1 MNTFCIVMGVRTC
14 RLARTI
20 TMHNYGGMTP
30 EDLVDLIA
38 AGESFTVEFKRGQRA
53 AMNDTEI
60 VDAVICM
67 ANGDGGLLLLGV
79 EDDGT
84 ITGVEPRHGATTQPH
99 LLQAMILNKTEAPLA
114 TAVELVDVDGKEVA
128 VIEVPKAPVP
138 VGSKAGKYVRR
149 SVRADGKPE
158 CVAYP
163 LHEMLSIGLTAQ
175 GRDYAATPARGASMA
190 DLDLAE
196 FDRFRRMCA
205 AGKGD
210 RTLAELSNQDLL
222 RSLRLVLPE
231 HDNELTLGAVL
242 LFGTPTALE
251 RFVPTAEAVF
261 QELRGTTVTTNET
274 IRIPLFRAAERLF
287 ELIDVRNSE
296 QELMVGLHR
305 IGVPRVPEGT
315 IRESIANALVH
326 RDYSEVGPV
335 SVQLSEDRFRVRS
348 PGGFPAG
355 ITLQNFLDD
364 SKPRSPILAE
374 AFKRA
379 GIVDR
384 AGRGIR
390 EMYVQLLRTGRGIP
404 DYSATNTNAVIVQ
417 ISTSDADLEMVR
429 FVLEYED
436 ADGRTLLLP
445 QLQILHELKAMGPET
460 TAELVEAL
468 KEPES
473 AVRGHLARL
482 VEMGLVESRGPGRNR
497 RHHLTAA
504 FYRLAQSSEYV
515 RLQDTDPIQQEHM
528 IMAYVEQF
536 GSITRSKAAQL
547 CHLSPGQARTVL
559 RRLTDAGQLQ
569 LRGERRGAHYVRSE

>member
-1 MNTFCIVMGVRTC
+1 
-14 RLARTI
+14 
-20 TMHNYGGMTP
+20 MHNYGGMTP
-30 EDLVDLIA
+30 EDLGDLIA

>member
-1 MNTFCIVMGVRTC
+1 
-14 RLARTI
+14 
-20 TMHNYGGMTP
+20 MHNYGRMTP

-38 AGESFTVEFKRGQRA
+38 AGESFTVEFKRGQRS
-53 AMNDTEI
+53 AMSDTDI

-99 LLQAMILNKTEAPLA
+99 LLQAMILNKTESPLA
-114 TAVELVDVDGKEVA
+114 TAIEMVEVDGRHVA
-128 VIEVPKAPVP
+128 VIEVPKAAVP

-210 RTLAELSNQDLL
+210 RTLAELSDQDLL

-242 LFGTPTALE
+242 LFGTPVALE

-274 IRIPLFRAAERLF
+274 IRVPLFRAAERLF

-335 SVQLSEDRFRVRS
+335 SVQLTDDRFRVRS

-390 EMYVQLLRTGRGIP
+390 EMYVQLLRTGRGVP

-436 ADGRTLLLP
+436 ADGRALLLP

-536 GSITRSKAAQL
+536 GSITRSKAAEL

-559 RRLTDAGQLQ
+559 RRLTESGQLE
-569 LRGERRGAHYVRSE
+569 LRGERRGAHYVRSP

>member
-1 MNTFCIVMGVRTC
+1 
-14 RLARTI
+14 
-20 TMHNYGGMTP
+20 MHNYGGMTP

-38 AGESFTVEFKRGQRA
+38 AGESFTVEFKRGERA

-84 ITGVEPRHGATTQPH
+84 ITGVEPRHGAITQPH

-536 GSITRSKAAQL
+536 GSITRSKAAEL

>member
-1 MNTFCIVMGVRTC
+1 
-14 RLARTI
+14 
-20 TMHNYGGMTP
+20 MHNYGGVSPNELTN
-30 EDLVDLIA
+30 LIA
-38 AGESFTVEFKRGQRA
+38 AGESFTLEFKRGQRS
-53 AMNDTEI
+53 AMSDNDI
-60 VDAVICM
+60 VDAVICL
-67 ANGDGGLLLLGV
+67 ANGDGGRLLLGV

-84 ITGVEPRHGATTQPH
+84 ITGLEPRHGLSTQPH
-99 LLQAMILNKTEAPLA
+99 LLQAMILNKTESPLA
-114 TAVELVDVDGKEVA
+114 TSIELVELDNLSVA
-128 VIEVPKAPVP
+128 VIDVPEAPVP
-138 VGSKAGKYVRR
+138 VGSKSGKYVRR
-149 SVRADGKPE
+149 SLRADGKPE
-158 CVAYP
+158 CIAYP
-163 LHEMLSIGLTAQ
+163 LHEMLSVGLSAH
-175 GRDYAATPARGASMA
+175 GRDYAATPARGAT
-190 DLDLAE
+190 LDALDPVE
-196 FDRFRRMCA
+196 FDRFRRLCA

-210 RTLAELSNQDLL
+210 RALAELSNEEVL

-231 HDNELTLGAVL
+231 HDNELTLGAIL
-242 LFGTPTALE
+242 LFGTSMALE
-251 RFVPTAEAVF
+251 RFIPTAEVVF

-274 IRIPLFRAAERLF
+274 VRLPLFRTAERLF
-287 ELIDVRNSE
+287 ELIGVRNPE

-305 IGVPRVPEGT
+305 VGVPRVPEGT

-326 RDYSEVGPV
+326 RDYSETGPV

-390 EMYVQLLRTGRGIP
+390 GMYVQLLRMGRGVP
-404 DYSATNTNAVIVQ
+404 DYSATNRHAVIVE

-436 ADGRTLLLP
+436 ASGRVLLLP

-468 KEPES
+468 QES
-473 AVRGHLARL
+473 ESSARTHLARL
-482 VEMGLVESRGPGRNR
+482 TEMGLVESRGPGRNR

-515 RLQDTDPIQQEHM
+515 RLRDTDPIQQEQM
-528 IMAYVEQF
+528 ILSYVEQF
-536 GSITRSKAAQL
+536 GTITRGKAAEL

-559 RRLTDAGQLQ
+559 KRLTDTGQLE
-569 LRGERRGAHYVRSE
+569 LRGERRGSHYVRPTT

>member
-1 MNTFCIVMGVRTC
+1 MSQLSIVMNSSATSAC
-14 RLARTI
+14 EN
-20 TMHNYGGMTP
+20 HNYGRMTP

-38 AGESFTVEFKRGQRA
+38 AGESYTVEFKRGQRS
-53 AMNDTEI
+53 AMSDTDV

-99 LLQAMILNKTEAPLA
+99 LLQAMILNRTESPLA
-114 TAVELVDVDGKEVA
+114 TAIEMVKVDGKQVA
-128 VIEVPKAPVP
+128 VIEVPKAAVP

-149 SVRADGKPE
+149 SVRADGKPA

-175 GRDYAATPARGASMA
+175 GRDYAATPARGAVMA
-190 DLDLAE
+190 DLDRAE

-205 AGKGD
+205 VGKGD
-210 RTLAELSNQDLL
+210 ATLTELSDQEIL

-242 LFGTPTALE
+242 LFGTPAALE

-261 QELRGTTVTTNET
+261 QELRGTTVTANET
-274 IRIPLFRAAERLF
+274 IRVPLFRAAERLF

-305 IGVPRVPEGT
+305 IGVPRVPDGT

-335 SVQLSEDRFRVRS
+335 SVQLTDDRFRVRS

-355 ITLQNFLDD
+355 ITIQNFLDD

-390 EMYVQLLRTGRGIP
+390 EMYVQLLRTGRGVP

-436 ADGRTLLLP
+436 ADGRALLLP

-460 TAELVEAL
+460 TRELVEAIR
-468 KEPES
+468 EPES

-536 GSITRSKAAQL
+536 GSITRSKAAEL
-547 CHLSPGQARTVL
+547 CQLSPGQARTVL
-559 RRLTDAGQLQ
+559 KRLTDGGQLQ
-569 LRGERRGAHYVRSE
+569 LRGERRGAHYVRTE

>member
-1 MNTFCIVMGVRTC
+1 MV
-14 RLARTI
+14 A
-20 TMHNYGGMTP
+20 MTP
-30 EDLVDLIA
+30 DELAQIVA
-38 AGESFTVEFKRGQRA
+38 EGESFTVEFKRGQRS
-53 AMNDTEI
+53 AMSDNDI

-67 ANGDGGLLLLGV
+67 ANGDGGLLLMGV
-79 EDDGT
+79 EDDGS
-84 ITGVEPRHGATTQPH
+84 ITGLEPRHGATTQPH
-99 LLQAMILNKTEAPLA
+99 LLQAMILNKTESPLA
-114 TAVELVDVDGKEVA
+114 TAVEMVDMNGPPVA
-128 VIEVPKAPVP
+128 VIDVPKAPVP
-138 VGSKAGKYVRR
+138 VGSKSGKYVRR
-149 SVRADGKPE
+149 SLRADGKPE

-163 LHEMLSIGLTAQ
+163 LHEMLSVGLTAQ
-175 GRDYAATPARGASMA
+175 GRDYAATPARGARIE
-190 DLDLAE
+190 DLDPAE

-210 RTLAELSNQDLL
+210 GTLAELSDQEIL

-231 HDNELTLGAVL
+231 RDNELTLGAIL
-242 LFGTPTALE
+242 LFGTSTSLE

-261 QELRGTTVTTNET
+261 QELRGTTVTANET
-274 IRIPLFRAAERLF
+274 IRLPLFRAAVRLF
-287 ELIDVRNSE
+287 ELIEVRNSE

-305 IGVPRVPEGT
+305 IGVPRVPEGI

-355 ITLQNFLDD
+355 ITLHNFLDD

-390 EMYVQLLRTGRGIP
+390 EMYVQLLRTGRGVP
-404 DYSATNTNAVIVQ
+404 DYSATNANAVIVQ
-417 ISTSDADLEMVR
+417 ISTSDADMEMVR
-429 FVLEYED
+429 FVLEFED
-436 ADGRTLLLP
+436 ADGRVLLLP
-445 QLQILHELKAMGPET
+445 QLQILHELKAMGPQT
-460 TAELVEAL
+460 TSELVEAL
-468 KEPES
+468 KEGES
-473 AVRGHLARL
+473 PVRTHLARL
-482 VEMGLVESRGPGRNR
+482 VGMGFVESRGPGRNR

-528 IMAYVEQF
+528 ILAYVDQF
-536 GSITRSKAAQL
+536 RSITRGKAAEL

-559 RRLTDAGQLQ
+559 KRLTDAGELE
-569 LRGERRGAHYVRSE
+569 LRGERRGSYYVRPNVS

>member
-1 MNTFCIVMGVRTC
+1 MV
-14 RLARTI
+14 A
-20 TMHNYGGMTP
+20 MTP
-30 EDLVDLIA
+30 EELAQVIA
-38 AGESFTVEFKRGQRA
+38 AGETFTVEFKRGQRS
-53 AMNDTEI
+53 AMSDNDI

-84 ITGVEPRHGATTQPH
+84 ITGLEPRHGATTQPH
-99 LLQAMILNKTEAPLA
+99 LLQAMILNKTESPLA
-114 TAVELVDVDGKEVA
+114 TAVEMVDMNGLPVA
-128 VIEVPKAPVP
+128 AIDVPKAPVP
-138 VGSKAGKYVRR
+138 VGSKSGKYVRR
-149 SVRADGKPE
+149 SLRADGKPE

-163 LHEMLSIGLTAQ
+163 LHEMLSVGLTAQ
-175 GRDYAATPARGASMA
+175 GRDYAATPARGARIEH
-190 DLDLAE
+190 LDPAE
-196 FDRFRRMCA
+196 FDRFRRMCT

-210 RTLAELSNQDLL
+210 RTLAELSDQEIL

-231 HDNELTLGAVL
+231 HDNELTLGAIL
-242 LFGTPTALE
+242 LFGTSNSLE

-261 QELRGTTVTTNET
+261 QELRGTTVTANET
-274 IRIPLFRAAERLF
+274 IRLPLFRAAVRLF
-287 ELIDVRNSE
+287 ELIEVRNSE

-355 ITLQNFLDD
+355 ITLHNFLDD

-390 EMYVQLLRTGRGIP
+390 EMYVQLLRTGRGVP
-404 DYSATNTNAVIVQ
+404 DYSATNANAVIVE
-417 ISTSDADLEMVR
+417 ISTSDADMEMVR

-436 ADGRTLLLP
+436 ADGRVLLLP
-445 QLQILHELKAMGPET
+445 QLQILHELKAMGPQT
-460 TAELVEAL
+460 TPELLEAL
-468 KEPES
+468 KEGES
-473 AVRGHLARL
+473 SVRSHLARL
-482 VEMGLVESRGPGRNR
+482 VGMGFVESRGPGRNR

-528 IMAYVEQF
+528 ILAYVDQF
-536 GSITRSKAAQL
+536 GSITRSKAAEL

-559 RRLTDAGQLQ
+559 KRLTDAGELE
-569 LRGERRGAHYVRSE
+569 LRGERRGSYYVRSSLK

>member
-1 MNTFCIVMGVRTC
+1 MV
-14 RLARTI
+14 A
-20 TMHNYGGMTP
+20 MTP
-30 EDLVDLIA
+30 DELAQVIA
-38 AGESFTVEFKRGQRA
+38 SGETFTVEFKRGQRS
-53 AMNDTEI
+53 AMSDNDI

-67 ANGDGGLLLLGV
+67 ANGDGGLLLIGV

-84 ITGVEPRHGATTQPH
+84 ITGLEPRHGAATQPH

-114 TAVELVDVDGKEVA
+114 TAIEMVNMNGLPVA
-128 VIEVPKAPVP
+128 VVDVPKAPVP
-138 VGSKAGKYVRR
+138 VGSKSGKYVRR
-149 SVRADGKPE
+149 SLRADGKPE

-163 LHEMLSIGLTAQ
+163 LHEMSSVGLTAQ
-175 GRDYAATPARGASMA
+175 GRDYAATPARGARIE
-190 DLDLAE
+190 DLDPAE

-205 AGKGD
+205 ARKGD
-210 RTLAELSNQDLL
+210 RTLAELSDQEIL

-231 HDNELTLGAVL
+231 HDNELTLGAIL
-242 LFGTPTALE
+242 LFGTSNSLE
-251 RFVPTAEAVF
+251 RFVPTAEAMF
-261 QELRGTTVTTNET
+261 QELRGTTVTANET
-274 IRIPLFRAAERLF
+274 IRLPLFRAAVRLF

-355 ITLQNFLDD
+355 ITLHNFLDD

-390 EMYVQLLRTGRGIP
+390 EMYVQLLRTGRGVP
-404 DYSATNTNAVIVQ
+404 DYSATNAHAVIVE
-417 ISTSDADLEMVR
+417 ISTSDADMEMVR

-436 ADGRTLLLP
+436 ADGRVLLLP
-445 QLQILHELKAMGPET
+445 QLQILHELKAMGPQT
-460 TAELVEAL
+460 TSELVEAL
-468 KEPES
+468 KEGES
-473 AVRGHLARL
+473 SVRTHLARL
-482 VEMGLVESRGPGRNR
+482 VGMGFVESRGPGRNR

-528 IMAYVEQF
+528 ILAYVDQF
-536 GSITRSKAAQL
+536 GSITRSKAAEL

-559 RRLTDAGQLQ
+559 KRLTDAGELE
-569 LRGERRGAHYVRSE
+569 LRGERRGSYYVRPTLK